1 MSKSKIVDFGERVGA
16 TFAQAFLALAVVSG
30 LGDMSM
36 LKAAAVAGGIAAGKF
51 ALVEANAYL
60 KAPAA

>member
-1 MSKSKIVDFGERVGA
+1 MNKVKLVDFTERVGA

-30 LGDMSM
+30 MSDLSM

-51 ALVEANAYL
+51 ALVQANTYL
-60 KAPAA
+60 NTPSA